1 MFKKDITKLDNHVLI
16 SHFKDAV
23 MDDNYNPSSEDY
35 NQSGFTLYELESEI
49 LKRIGNNIKEDDDY
63 QP

>member
-1 MFKKDITKLDNHVLI
+1 MFKKDITKLDNCVLI

-35 NQSGFTLYELESEI
+35 NQSGFTLYELEQEV
-49 LKRIGNNIKEDDDY
+49 LRRMGGNINDDDDNY
-63 QP
+63 